1 MFDLEPEEITEGSIP
16 RALAFL
22 AVPLVA
28 QNLVQVANA
37 AADVFWLG
45 RLGDGAVAAVGL
57 NAPVRALLF
66 VPIVATMVGTQV
78 LVSQRIGAENR
89 SGARRAV
96 FHGIVLSFL
105 SGVVLSLAIGP
116 NARPLV
122 EFIGAGPDVAPE
134 AAAYLSAWLLLF
146 PFIVVSD
153 TVEQGFIGA
162 GDSKA
167 ALYLNLLA
175 IGLNLVL
182 DPLLIFGYLGFPEL
196 GVAGAAFASV
206 LGYTAAMVF
215 GFYFLLGGRE
225 SLSLTRA
232 DLDPGLDEFREM
244 IDIGAPIGGQRLAAQ
259 SVRLVVVAI
268 VAIVGSAPGLA
279 AYTVGARIA
288 TIAFVPAQ
296 GLQQAGQSVIGQNL
310 GADRPDRASKTT
322 WIGVAMAAGVL
333 TLVGVIQYFVPELL
347 TAVFVPDISERGLE
361 LSIRYLEVLAYGYW
375 AIGATYML
383 LAGLNGARRTKT
395 SLFVDLGKYWGVR
408 LPIAVA
414 ALPAGYAVSVL
425 SVSLAPGLGW
435 GMEAIFWAVTGSNI
449 VAALVV
455 AGYFRYATS
464 TGMLDRA
471 AEVATGDDEPEVS
484 EEAGDAGPPEEGD
497 DTAAAPGN

>member
-1 MFDLEPEEITEGSIP
+1 MFDLEPEEITGGSIP

-45 RLGDGAVAAVGL
+45 RLGDGAVGAVGL
-57 NAPVRALLF
+57 NQPIMALLF
-66 VPIVATMVGTQV
+66 VPIMAAMVGSQV
-78 LVSQRIGAENR
+78 LVSQRIGADDR
-89 SGARRAV
+89 AGARRAL
-96 FHGIVLSFL
+96 FHGVLFAFG
-105 SGVVLSLAIGP
+105 SGLVLSLVIGP
-116 NARPLV
+116 NTRALV
-122 EFIGAGPDVAPE
+122 EFLGAGPDVAPE
-134 AAAYLSAWLLLF
+134 AASYLAAYLLLF
-146 PFIVVSD
+146 PFAVTSD

-167 ALYLNLLA
+167 AMYLNFLA
-175 IGLNLVL
+175 IAFNLVL
-182 DPLLIFGYLGFPEL
+182 DPLLIFGMGPFPEL
-196 GVAGAAFASV
+196 GVAGAALSNV
-206 LGYTAAMVF
+206 LGYSAAMVM
-215 GFYFLLGGRE
+215 GFYFLLGSRE
-225 SLSLTRA
+225 SLSLSLA
-232 DLDPGLDEFREM
+232 DVGFDLDEFREL
-244 IDIGAPIGGQRLAAQ
+244 IDIGAPVGGQRIAAQ

-268 VAIVGSAPGLA
+268 VAIVGGAPGLA

-310 GADRPDRASKTT
+310 GADRPDRARRAT
-322 WIGVAMAAGVL
+322 WVGVAIAAGTL
-333 TLVGVIQYFVPELL
+333 TVVGAVQWFIPELL
-347 TAVFVPDISERGLE
+347 TAVFVPDISQRGLE

-425 SVSLAPGLGW
+425 GVSLAPGLGL

-449 VAALVV
+449 VAAVAV

-464 TGMLDRA
+464 SGMLDRA
-471 AEVATGDDEPEVS
+471 AETASGAS
-484 EEAGDAGPPEEGD
+484 AGE
-497 DTAAAPGN
+497 